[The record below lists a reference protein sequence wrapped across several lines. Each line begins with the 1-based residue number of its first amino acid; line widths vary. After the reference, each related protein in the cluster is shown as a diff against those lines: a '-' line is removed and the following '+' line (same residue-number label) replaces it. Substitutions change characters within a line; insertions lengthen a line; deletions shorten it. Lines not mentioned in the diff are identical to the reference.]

1 MIPIPLVPSTQSI
14 VNMKNIQVLL
24 RKGSKK
30 NFLEAATLFFAQELK
45 LKNSSYEL
53 VVMTQKGLVKS
64 QNINGLATKLHDKL
78 LGVVIDSNLNI
89 EKSISTL
96 AHEMVHVKQMATG
109 KLQHKTIRGKEVA
122 FWNGKKVKAD
132 YLNRPWEQ
140 QAWSQE
146 VLLSNKLW
154 NLVFPQKF

>member
-1 MIPIPLVPSTQSI
+1 
-14 VNMKNIQVLL
+14 MKNIQVLL

>member
-1 MIPIPLVPSTQSI
+1 
-14 VNMKNIQVLL
+14 MKNIQVLL

-30 NFLEAATLFFAQELK
+30 DFLEAATLFFAQELK

-53 VVMTQKGLVKS
+53 VVMTQRGLVKS
-64 QNINGLATKLHDKL
+64 QNINGMATKLHDKL
-78 LGVVIDSNLNI
+78 LGIVIDSNLNI

>member
-1 MIPIPLVPSTQSI
+1 
-14 VNMKNIQVLL
+14 MKNIQVLL

-132 YLNRPWEQ
+132 YLDRPWEQ

>member
-1 MIPIPLVPSTQSI
+1 
-14 VNMKNIQVLL
+14 MKNIQVLL
-24 RKGSKK
+24 RNGSKK
-30 NFLEAATLFFAQELK
+30 DFLEAATLFFAQELK

-53 VVMTQKGLVKS
+53 VVMTQRGLVKS
-64 QNINGLATKLHDKL
+64 QNINGMATKLHDKL
-78 LGVVIDSNLNI
+78 LGIVIDGNLNI

-96 AHEMVHVKQMATG
+96 AHEMVHIKQMATG

-122 FWNGKKVKAD
+122 FWNGKKVKAN
-132 YLNRPWEQ
+132 YLDRPWEQ